1 MNKLI
6 NEKLKKFA
14 EIADDWFKENSWL
27 ESRYKFFQN
36 FFKDEVISNASW
48 EDFQMMGDQLH
59 CFNSMNIAKANALG
73 KQNLAIERYREI
85 FMYILSE
92 KDAINV
98 TINNLYKKYPP

>member
-27 ESRYKFFQN
+27 ESRYEFFQN
-36 FFKDEVISNASW
+36 FFKNEVISNASW

-59 CFNSMNIAKANALG
+59 CFNSMRYDTCYQL
-73 KQNLAIERYREI
+73 KQTL
-85 FMYILSE
+85 FFKFF
-92 KDAINV
+92 KD
-98 TINNLYKKYPP
+98 